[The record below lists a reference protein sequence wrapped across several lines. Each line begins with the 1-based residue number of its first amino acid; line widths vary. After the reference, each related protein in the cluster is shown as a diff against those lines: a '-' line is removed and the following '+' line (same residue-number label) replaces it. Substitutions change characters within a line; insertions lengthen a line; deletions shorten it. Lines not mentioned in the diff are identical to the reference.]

1 MEFKEVVVEAEY
13 ADIIISLMAEPYRIL
28 SITKI
33 IFIAFCVKHEGHM
46 SSYRGRTKD
55 FVDVFFRNISLKLA
69 TNYKDIEKII
79 HVIDILVRTN
89 RIAVNG
95 DLLEVKEE
103 ILIITEND
111 FLKFCSQK
119 VPNPILEINKLD
131 ATAMIEEVIRYV

>member
-1 MEFKEVVVEAEY
+1 MELKEVVVEAEY
-13 ADIIISLMAEPYRIL
+13 ADIIISLIAEPYRIL

-33 IFIAFCVKHEGHM
+33 IFIAFCVKHEEYM

-79 HVIDILVRTN
+79 HVIDILVKTN
-89 RIAVNG
+89 RITVNG
-95 DLLEVKEE
+95 DVIEVKEE
-103 ILIITEND
+103 IPIITENN
-111 FLKFCSQK
+111 FLRFCSHK